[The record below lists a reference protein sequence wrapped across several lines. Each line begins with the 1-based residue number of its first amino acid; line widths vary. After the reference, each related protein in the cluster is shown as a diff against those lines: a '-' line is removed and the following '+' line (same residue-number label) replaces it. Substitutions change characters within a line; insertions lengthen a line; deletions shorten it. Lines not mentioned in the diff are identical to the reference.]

1 MHPTRQ
7 QNTTAVGDEHL
18 DADSLGV
25 TPVTGGRLA
34 ERVASELRR
43 RVVDG
48 ELADGARLPKE
59 DTLRSLFAVG
69 KPAIRE
75 ALRILETEGLIS
87 VVRGNKGGAI
97 VRVPKPSGIAY
108 SLGMV
113 LTFEEVAAGDLAMA
127 VREIELLCAGLC
139 AQRPDRAT
147 SLVPKLRA
155 IHDQS
160 VEAHPDSDIRPLLR
174 AFHEELAASCGR
186 RTLTIIAG
194 CLETLWTGHVRAET
208 GAPSAKA
215 RATGGPDRSQSIA
228 EHSMIIDAIEAGDV
242 QQAQAL
248 LRAHLERVQEQS
260 TTIDLSGSI
269 DILDHPIASPSAR

>member
-1 MHPTRQ
+1 M
-7 QNTTAVGDEHL
+7 AASAEHV

-97 VRVPKPSGIAY
+97 VRVPNPSGMAY

-113 LTFEEVAAGDLAMA
+113 LTFEGVEAGDLAMA

-147 SLVPKLRA
+147 TLVPRLRA

-160 VEAHPDSDIRPLLR
+160 ADIHVAGDIRPLLR

-194 CLETLWTGHVRAET
+194 CLETLWTGHVRAAT
-208 GAPSAKA
+208 GAPSTAA
-215 RATGGPDRSQSIA
+215 TTGGPDRSQSIA

-242 QQAQAL
+242 QQTQAL

-260 TTIDLSGSI
+260 TTIDLGGSI
-269 DILDHPIASPSAR
+269 DILDHPIAAPSAR

>member
-1 MHPTRQ
+1 MAAEAEQ
-7 QNTTAVGDEHL
+7 V

-25 TPVTGGRLA
+25 GPVTGGRLA

-48 ELADGARLPKE
+48 DLADGARLPKE

-87 VVRGNKGGAI
+87 VMRGNRGGAK
-97 VRVPKPSGIAY
+97 VRVPNPSGIAY

-113 LTFEEVAAGDLAMA
+113 LTFEKTEARDLATA

-139 AQRPDRAT
+139 AQRVDRAAT
-147 SLVPKLRA
+147 VVPRLRA

-160 VEAHPDSDIRPLLR
+160 VETNLAGEVTPLLR

-194 CLETLWTGHVRAET
+194 CLETLWSGHVRAET
-208 GAPSAKA
+208 SAPPTATTPRSA
-215 RATGGPDRSQSIA
+215 PDRSQSIA

-242 QQAQAL
+242 QQTQAR

-269 DILDHPIASPSAR
+269 DILDHPIAAPSAR

>member
-1 MHPTRQ
+1 MAA
-7 QNTTAVGDEHL
+7 NTEHV

-25 TPVTGGRLA
+25 APVTGGRLA

-97 VRVPKPSGIAY
+97 VRVPNPSGMAY

-113 LTFEEVAAGDLAMA
+113 LTFEGVEAGDLAMA

-147 SLVPKLRA
+147 TVVPRLRA

-160 VEAHPDSDIRPLLR
+160 AEIHLAGDIRPLLR

-208 GAPSAKA
+208 GAPSTA
-215 RATGGPDRSQSIA
+215 ATAAGGPDRSQSIA

-242 QQAQAL
+242 QQTQAL

-260 TTIDLSGSI
+260 TTIDLGGSI
-269 DILDHPIASPSAR
+269 DVLDHPIAAPSAR

>member
-1 MHPTRQ
+1 MH
-7 QNTTAVGDEHL
+7 TTFKGNAMAASTEYV

-25 TPVTGGRLA
+25 APVTGGRLA

-97 VRVPKPSGIAY
+97 VRVPSPSGIAY

-113 LTFEEVAAGDLAMA
+113 LTFEDVEAGDLAIA

-147 SLVPKLRA
+147 TVVPRLRA
-155 IHDQS
+155 IHDRS
-160 VEAHPDSDIRPLLR
+160 VEMHLTGDSRPLLR
-174 AFHEELAASCGR
+174 SFHEELAASCGR
-186 RTLTIIAG
+186 RTLTILAG

-208 GAPSAKA
+208 GAP
-215 RATGGPDRSQSIA
+215 ATAVGVPGPDRSQSIA

-242 QQAQAL
+242 QQAQDL

-260 TTIDLSGSI
+260 TTIDLSGPI
-269 DILDHPIASPSAR
+269 DILDHPIAAPSAR

>member
-1 MHPTRQ
+1 MAV
-7 QNTTAVGDEHL
+7 NTEQV
-18 DADSLGV
+18 DAESLGV
-25 TPVTGGRLA
+25 APVTGERIA

-43 RVVDG
+43 RIVDG

-97 VRVPKPSGIAY
+97 VRVPNPSGIAY
-108 SLGMV
+108 SLGVV
-113 LTFEEVAAGDLAMA
+113 LTFEGVEARDLAMA

-139 AQRPDRAT
+139 AQRLDRT
-147 SLVPKLRA
+147 KTLVPRLRA
-155 IHDQS
+155 IQDRS
-160 VEAHPDSDIRPLLR
+160 VEMHPASDIRPLLR

-186 RTLTIIAG
+186 RTLTILAG

-208 GAPSAKA
+208 GAPSTAVGA
-215 RATGGPDRSQSIA
+215 PAGPDRSQSIA
-228 EHSMIIDAIEAGDV
+228 EHSMIVDAIEAGDV
-242 QQAQAL
+242 QQTQEL

-260 TTIDLSGSI
+260 TTIDLSGPI
-269 DILDHPIASPSAR
+269 DILDHPIAVPSAR

>member
-1 MHPTRQ
+1 MH
-7 QNTTAVGDEHL
+7 TTIQGNAMAASTEHV

-25 TPVTGGRLA
+25 GPVTGGRLA

-43 RVVDG
+43 RVIDG

-97 VRVPKPSGIAY
+97 VRVPNPSGIAY

-113 LTFEEVAAGDLAMA
+113 LTFEEVEAADLAMA

-139 AQRPDRAT
+139 AQRHDRAST
-147 SLVPKLRA
+147 VVPRLRA

-160 VEAHPDSDIRPLLR
+160 VEMHLANDIRPLLR
-174 AFHEELAASCGR
+174 GFHEELAASCGR

-194 CLETLWTGHVRAET
+194 CLETLWSGHVRAET
-208 GAPSAKA
+208 SAPSTA
-215 RATGGPDRSQSIA
+215 ATAAAAPDRSQSIA

-242 QQAQAL
+242 QQTQAL
-248 LRAHLERVQEQS
+248 LRTHLERVQEQT
-260 TTIDLSGSI
+260 TTIDLSRPI
-269 DILDHPIASPSAR
+269 DILDHPIAAPSAR